1 MSIDLIILLYLLTL
15 LYCLLILAFSVG
27 IFLLSRKKDSKTKP
41 ISVIIAARDEAEN
54 IDELINCLKVLDYP
68 HDMFEV
74 IVVDDRSSDATFQKL
89 NILQQQFDWLSCYK
103 VEKENPQ
110 LVGKKGALAL
120 AIKHA
125 KFEILAFTDA
135 DCRPNKNWL
144 IEINAA
150 MTDNT
155 DFLCGY
161 SPLIGKSSIVNKLK
175 NLERVSIFAVIA
187 GSFGLHWDLTSVA
200 RNQVYRKS
208 KFYEIDGFAGIGI
221 HRSGDDD
228 LLLQKMSPV
237 LRKRNFMFSA
247 AVPSFDKVSG
257 KAMMDLETRR
267 ASKWRLYQLSI
278 KLLTLLI
285 FIYYISLTVA
295 FAAVLFSLLDWY
307 DLLLIIFAKFLAE
320 LILIALFLAKIK
332 QLKLLLYF
340 PLAELLYVPYYLYFG
355 IKGTFG
361 KYKWKN

>member
-1 MSIDLIILLYLLTL
+1 MSIDLIILLYFLAF
-15 LYCLLILAFSVG
+15 LYCSLILAFTVG
-27 IFLLSRKKDSKTKP
+27 IFLLSSRKDSKIKP

-54 IDELINCLKVLDYP
+54 VDELVNYLKVLDYP

-89 NILQQQFDWLSCYK
+89 NILQEQFDWLSCYR

-110 LVGKKGALAL
+110 LVGKKGALDL

-135 DCRPNKNWL
+135 DCRPNKGWL
-144 IEINAA
+144 TEINAV
-150 MTDNT
+150 MTDET

-161 SPLIGKSSIVNKLK
+161 SPLIGDKSIVNNLK

-187 GSFGLHWDLTSVA
+187 GSFGLNRDLTSVA

-208 KFYEIDGFAGIGI
+208 KFYEIGGFGSIGI

-267 ASKWRLYQLSI
+267 ASKWRLYPLSI
-278 KLLTLLI
+278 KLITLLI

-295 FAAVLFSLLDWY
+295 FAATAFSLMDWY
-307 DLLLIIFAKFLAE
+307 DFLVIIMTKVLAE
-320 LILIALFLAKIK
+320 LMLITLFLAKIK
-332 QLKLLLYF
+332 RLKLLLYF
-340 PLAELLYVPYYLYFG
+340 PLAELLYLPYYLYFG